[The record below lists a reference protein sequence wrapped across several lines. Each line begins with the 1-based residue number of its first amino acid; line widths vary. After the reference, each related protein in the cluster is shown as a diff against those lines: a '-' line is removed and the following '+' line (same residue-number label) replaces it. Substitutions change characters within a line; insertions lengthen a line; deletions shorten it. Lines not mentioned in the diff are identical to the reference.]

1 MNLREAWQHGRRLLS
16 AAGIPDASLESEILL
31 RHSLSAGL
39 RTPSEGLS
47 RAGLFSRWGEPAPAL
62 RLRRFRSYLR
72 RRLKREPTAYIL
84 KQREFYGLD
93 FFVDRRVLIPR
104 PETELLVE
112 KAVALVGGRPLRVV
126 EVGTGCGAVA
136 IALAHHL
143 PRARIWATDVS
154 PLALQVARRNRRRH
168 RLGHRLRLLEGDL
181 FLPLPGPADLIV
193 ANLPYVSD
201 GDMAGLPPEVRD
213 YEPLAALSGGPDG
226 LDVVRRLVAQAPAWL
241 RPGGWLLFEVGQ
253 GQAEKA
259 IALARQALG
268 GGRVEVT
275 SDPAGIPRLVTAQ
288 RA

>member
-1 MNLREAWQHGRRLLS
+1 MTLREAWQQGSRLLR

-31 RHSLSAGL
+31 RHALSEGL
-39 RTPSEGLS
+39 RTPAEGIS

-112 KAVALVGGRPLRVV
+112 KAVALAGERPLRVV

-143 PRARIWATDVS
+143 PRARIWATDIS
-154 PLALQVARRNRRRH
+154 PSALQVARRNRKRY
-168 RLGHRLRLLEGDL
+168 RLGHRVRLLEGDL
-181 FLPLPGPADLIV
+181 LLPLPGPADLIV
-193 ANLPYVSD
+193 ANLPYVRDSD
-201 GDMAGLPPEVRD
+201 IAGLPPEVRD
-213 YEPLAALSGGPDG
+213 YEPLSALRGGPDG
-226 LDVVRRLVAQAPAWL
+226 LDLVRRLLAQAPSRL

-253 GQAEKA
+253 GQAETA

-268 GGRVEVT
+268 GARVEVAA
-275 SDPAGIPRLVTAQ
+275 DPAGIPRLVMAKW
-288 RA
+288 A